1 MASRKI
7 SWYSV
12 LPFTRSILAVAIVES
27 GKEIVTYSPS
37 FGAGRAVVACRTL
50 AGMEDSSVYISL
62 RRCDIYCC
70 PLARP
75 ACRIQVCQW
84 LCVKVSRRRPY
95 GGALRDR
102 RSHRVRLQDRRSGTF
117 LGGWSIPGVHRGR
130 CGRSGSSWEAYVRSE
145 VSCVSASFWN
155 WRRHSR
161 MYVDRCGM
169 RWWKLCAGLAS
180 RAPRPRRNLSP
191 IQWSRQFFHGVS
203 RGSR

>member
-7 SWYSV
+7 SWYSM

-62 RRCDIYCC
+62 RRCDIHCC

-84 LCVKVSRRRPY
+84 LCVKVASCSFARSERRYVSRRLVHSRRAS
-95 GGALRDR
+95 GAMWEGN
-102 RSHRVRLQDRRSGTF
+102 RLF
-117 LGGWSIPGVHRGR
+117 LW
-130 CGRSGSSWEAYVRSE
+130 SGSPWEAYVRCE

-169 RWWKLCAGLAS
+169 RWWKLCPGLAS
-180 RAPRPRRNLSP
+180 RAPRPRRNLSPSP